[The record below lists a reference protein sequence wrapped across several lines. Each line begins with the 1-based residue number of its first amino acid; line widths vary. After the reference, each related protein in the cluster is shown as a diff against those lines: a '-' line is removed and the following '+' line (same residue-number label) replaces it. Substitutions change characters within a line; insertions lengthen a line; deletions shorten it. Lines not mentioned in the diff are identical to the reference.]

1 MIEARAVLFD
11 CDGVLVD
18 SATSVERA
26 WRRWATE
33 RGLDGDAIVA
43 VAHGRRT
50 EDTMR
55 ELGLSGDLGA
65 EVEHLEGY
73 EIADAASVHAF
84 PAAAALLPELPPGSW
99 AVVTSG
105 TRALATSRLAAAGL
119 PLPAVLVTAD
129 DVAAGKPDPEGYLEA
144 ARRLGRAPAECVV
157 LEDAPAGVQAALAAG
172 MRVVG
177 LTTTHGAAEL
187 QAATLVASWD
197 EIVLRAATDRIVL
210 SLAPGTL
217 AAGAPAPPMTD

>member
-18 SATSVERA
+18 SGASIERA
-26 WRRWATE
+26 WRRWALE

-55 ELGLSGDLGA
+55 ELGLSEDLVAG
-65 EVEHLEGY
+65 VELLEGY
-73 EIADAASVHAF
+73 EIADAPSVHAF
-84 PAAAALLPELPPGSW
+84 PEAAALLAELPPGSW

-119 PLPAVLVTAD
+119 PLPSVLVTAD
-129 DVAAGKPDPEGYLEA
+129 DVRAGKPDPEGYLEA
-144 ARRLGRAPAECVV
+144 ARRLGCSPADCVV
-157 LEDAPAGVQAALAAG
+157 VEDAPAGVQAALAAG

-177 LTTTHGAAEL
+177 LTTTHAPVEL
-187 QAATLVASWD
+187 EAATLVALWP
-197 EIVLRAATDRIVL
+197 EFVAAL
-210 SLAPGTL
+210 HLP
-217 AAGAPAPPMTD
+217 AARQRRL